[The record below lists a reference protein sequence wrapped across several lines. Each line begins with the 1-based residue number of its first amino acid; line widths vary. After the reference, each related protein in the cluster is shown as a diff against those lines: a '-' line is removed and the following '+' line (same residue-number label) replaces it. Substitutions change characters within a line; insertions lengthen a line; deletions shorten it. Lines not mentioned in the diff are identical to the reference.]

1 MQLKP
6 VVQGLAVVWL
16 LVFLMSFVS
25 LQVTPSDGTY
35 AANLNRIAE
44 FLTWQVLAL
53 GVAAVAAFVARAAVQ
68 RGAEGINLFGYWPL
82 AVNIFIVVLFILI
95 VAFRVL
101 VLPLLFSSDV

>member
-6 VVQGLAVVWL
+6 IVQGLAVVWL
-16 LVFLMSFVS
+16 LLFLVSFVS

-35 AANLNRIAE
+35 TGNLNRVAQ

-53 GVAAVAAFVARAAVQ
+53 GVAAVGAFAARVAVR
-68 RGAEGINLFGYWPL
+68 RGVEGIKLFGYGPL
-82 AVNIFIVVLFILI
+82 AVSVFIVALFVLI

-101 VLPLLFSSDV
+101 IPAFLFGE